1 MQEQAIS
8 TQSTES
14 APAPVSKAGG
24 VIQQLMDF
32 KNGLTMRGGDWG
44 SLTQIFFDNL
54 STLLGALFAIQD
66 MRNFGA
72 PMDSI
77 NDIIW
82 ARIVPGVGL
91 TMVLGNAYYSWQA
104 IRLTKAWGRPYT
116 AQPYGLNTPAAFA
129 FVFNIMYPV
138 YFANVGEKGPAEAF
152 DMAYKVA
159 LAANFITGLI
169 STVLA
174 FFGPFILKVVPPAA
188 LLVPIA
194 GIGVAFLGL
203 EQVTNSLAAPIVGY
217 NCILWVFLGWYA
229 GVRLGFGSFRMPEAL
244 QVILVGVA
252 LGWAT
257 GINEGQAVQ
266 DAADLVKWYGP
277 HWSANDLF
285 ADFGMV
291 KDYMG
296 IVIPIG
302 ISATATSL
310 MCLVSAKQAGDPYP
324 VRESMIVDG
333 IGTMLASFFGSP
345 FGTTLYI
352 GHPAHKKSG
361 AQTGYSLTNGII
373 YLLLSWFGILA
384 LMQSIVNQATIG
396 PIVLF
401 VGLAVNE
408 EALNFI
414 PSRHYAAYV
423 VGLFPSIY
431 DWVVNVANRSPIQDE
446 FGGNINVTGLDSWFG
461 VLAWKRGALLVSFVW
476 VAMLVKVI
484 DRHWSMAAVWSLIG
498 AGFALFGIIHVPEA
512 GFNTFS
518 EPTWEQCSTVTS
530 CTGEEELEVCT
541 SSVECWDHGEQWM
554 FTVGYAMLAATFAIL
569 YFAQK
574 YGNDPTLKPPIVDE
588 ETNQA
593 FADWFADA
601 AVDTT
606 NQLEK
611 QESELAMGVFPQDS
625 KSTCSEDTPEME
637 EVDIEG
643 ELSV

>member
-1 MQEQAIS
+1 MEASNELS
-8 TQSTES
+8 TGNNGA
-14 APAPVSKAGG
+14 APTPPFKNGG
-24 VIQQLMDF
+24 FVQQLIDF
-32 KNGLTMRGGDWG
+32 KNGYKMRGGDWG

-77 NDIIW
+77 NSIIW
-82 ARIVPGVGL
+82 GKIVPGVGL
-91 TMVLGNAYYSWQA
+91 TMILGNAYYSWQA
-104 IRLTKAWGRPYT
+104 IRLTKTWGRPYT

-138 YFANVGEKGPAEAF
+138 YFANVGDKGPAEAF
-152 DMAYKVA
+152 SMAYKVA

-169 STVLA
+169 STILA
-174 FFGPFILKVVPPAA
+174 IFGPFILKVVPPAA

-203 EQVTNSLAAPIVGY
+203 EQVTNSLAAPLVGY
-217 NCILWVFLGWYA
+217 NCIMWVFLGWYA

-266 DAADLVKWYGP
+266 DAAGLVKWYGP
-277 HWSANDLF
+277 TWTAGDLF

-333 IGTMLASFFGSP
+333 IGTMIASFFGSP

-361 AQTGYSLTNGII
+361 ALTGYSLTNGII

-423 VGLFPSIY
+423 VG
-431 DWVVNVANRSPIQDE
+431 SPIQDE
-446 FGGNINVTGLDSWFG
+446 FGGNINVTGLNSWFG

-498 AGFALFGIIHVPEA
+498 AAFALFGIIHVPEA
-512 GFNTFS
+512 GFDTFTQ
-518 EPTWEQCSTVTS
+518 PTWEQCSTVTS
-530 CTGEEELEVCT
+530 CTGEGELEVCT
-541 SSVECWDHGEQWM
+541 NSVECWDHGEQWM
-554 FTVGYAMLAATFAIL
+554 FTVGYVMFAATFMVIH
-569 YFAQK
+569 FAQK
-574 YGNDPTLKPPIVDE
+574 YGNDPTLLPPIVDE
-588 ETNQA
+588 ENDQA

-601 AVDTT
+601 AIDTSKQLE
-606 NQLEK
+606 NQPEK
-611 QESELAMGVFPQDS
+611 QETEVSMGTDPLDS
-625 KSTCSEDTPEME
+625 KSTEDFPDMEQEEDME
-637 EVDIEG
+637 EEV
-643 ELSV
+643 SA